1 MIENFEQLHNVW
13 KTNKALDSTRIN
25 LTFDDLTNSI
35 MSTGPFSFY
44 VIDFFD
50 MSLSHISPSNFDM
63 FDFDPET
70 LTFNA
75 VLATIHP
82 DDVELGC
89 SGTIAK
95 EISLGKKVG
104 IIDLTRGELGTRG
117 SVEIRNQEAAAAAKI
132 LGVSV
137 RENLDM
143 RDGFF
148 VNDEAHQLKIIK
160 MIRKYQ
166 PEIVICNAIED
177 RHIDHG
183 KGSQLV
189 SDACFLSGLMKIETE
204 INGENQKAWR
214 PKLVYH
220 YMQWKNLTPDFV
232 VDITGFND
240 KRVASIL
247 AYGSQFYNSNSE
259 EPETP
264 IASKNFLESLN
275 YRPKDLGRLIGTDYA
290 EGFTVERYLA
300 VNSLSDL
307 M

>member
-1 MIENFEQLHNVW
+1 M
-13 KTNKALDSTRIN
+13 KLDI
-25 LTFDDLTNSI
+25 
-35 MSTGPFSFY
+35 
-44 VIDFFD
+44 
-50 MSLSHISPSNFDM
+50 
-63 FDFDPET
+63 
-70 LTFNA
+70 
-75 VLATIHP
+75 LAFGAHP

-204 INGENQKAWR
+204 IEGIKQDAWR

-220 YMQWKNLTPDFV
+220 YLQWKNITPDFV
-232 VDITGFND
+232 VDITGYND

-247 AYGSQFYNSNSE
+247 AYSSQFYDPNSN